1 MKNIKI
7 IKWNFWNKKVNKSK
21 LKNDE
26 LLKDVNRT
34 KGVIWLENE
43 EIGGCWKIMYT
54 WRMIYFLYK
63 LMIIE

>member
-7 IKWNFWNKKVNKSK
+7 IKWNFWNNKINKSK

-34 KGVIWLENE
+34 KGVILPENE
-43 EIGGCWKIMYT
+43 EIGGYWKIMYT
-54 WRMIYFLYK
+54 WRMLYFLFK